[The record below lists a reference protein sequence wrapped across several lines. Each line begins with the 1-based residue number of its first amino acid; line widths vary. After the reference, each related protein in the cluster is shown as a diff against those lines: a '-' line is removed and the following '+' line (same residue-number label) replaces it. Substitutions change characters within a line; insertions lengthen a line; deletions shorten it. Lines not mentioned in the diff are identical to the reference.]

1 MIILLTGKGG
11 GTGGEHRSERP
22 SANERQRNFTLICIK
37 MGRPIRPCRTLRD
50 GLSDHRLK
58 TTRERG
64 YSMIGRTLML
74 INCIVSIAVRLAAR
88 IDTRSPSLQV
98 PVG

>member
-1 MIILLTGKGG
+1 
-11 GTGGEHRSERP
+11 
-22 SANERQRNFTLICIK
+22 
-37 MGRPIRPCRTLRD
+37 
-50 GLSDHRLK
+50 
-58 TTRERG
+58 
-64 YSMIGRTLML
+64 MIGRTLML